1 VALLALL
8 LALVFGA
15 NAQAKNLPPHQGHPV
30 LPVSAA
36 EAKRERALPKT
47 WAQPI
52 PIRALRNA
60 GGSRPA
66 PPERIA
72 HRLDREGRVLDRIA
86 ELEGERAKPRGN
98 RVTVESRRWLA
109 EFSTDQWQEHQGRL
123 AHVLDADDWYAVSSA
138 YAAIGVGQ
146 DLAKLSFS
154 TEKTDADYV
163 RVMPR
168 LGPLIED
175 LLRDVESGV
184 LALSRLAGRRLTER
198 DLGDP
203 EARQAA
209 MTQTR
214 RAVMTRLRS
223 GRRRT

>member
-1 VALLALL
+1 MTEAIFGLVGVALGGLITGGATYLVTRRNEKLEARASARLL
-8 LALVFGA
+8 
-15 NAQAKNLPPHQGHPV
+15 QGE
-30 LPVSAA
+30 LQ
-36 EAKRERALPKT
+36 L
-47 WAQPI
+47 
-52 PIRALRNA
+52 
-60 GGSRPA
+60 
-66 PPERIA
+66 IA
-72 HRLDREGRVLDRIA
+72 HRLDRESSALDSIA

-98 RVTVESRRWLA
+98 RVTVGSRRWLA
-109 EFSTDQWQEHQGRL
+109 EFSMDQWQEHQGRL

-163 RVMPR
+163 RVLPR

-203 EARQAA
+203 EARHAA

-223 GRRRT
+223 GRRRSNIRSSS